1 MNSESQ
7 HGGFPFAALLLAL
20 LVGAV
25 SLSQEIVWVRLA
37 NFMTAA
43 RPETFGVTLGCFLV
57 GIAVGALIGKRI
69 CNSGV
74 DGALACGWMLLG
86 SAIFF
91 LACLPLTGFI
101 AVKEMYW
108 PVGVLVALTAAI
120 AGGVFPIVCQMADR
134 AGAAG
139 QTISLVYLANIIGA
153 TAGSLITGFILLDL
167 LPVHG
172 VAVWVGIAG
181 AASAIFAFAVARAP
195 KGRKLAGALA
205 APLLI
210 IASIF
215 LARPH
220 FDSLLERLQYKS
232 EFADKKPFK
241 YVYEGRSGVITIEEG
256 EDSDPDIIYG
266 GGIYDG
272 RFAVDPGSPNGI
284 FRCHMIAALHRN
296 PRKVLEIGLSSGSW
310 TAALLR
316 HEAVEEL
323 DVVEINKWYVDAIEK
338 YPDQEAALK
347 DPRLKL
353 HIDDGRRWLRLTD
366 ESTKFDF
373 ILMNT
378 THHWRSHSSNLLSRE
393 FLELAKS
400 RLTPEGVIYYN
411 TTGSKEV
418 LRTAAEVF
426 EHVTMVSNFVA
437 ASSSPFD
444 MSKEERRQQLL
455 RFKEADGQPSFLRTD
470 AFKDNLE
477 ELVNMDLPELG
488 PAARKSDQHPVVT
501 DDNMATEYK
510 TFGNLLQSE
519 DASWSALF
527 RRMKNR

>member
-1 MNSESQ
+1 MSSDSQ
-7 HGGFPFAALLLAL
+7 QGGIPKTALLLAL

-37 NFMTAA
+37 SFMTAA
-43 RPETFGVTLGCFLV
+43 RPETFGVTLGCFLI

-69 CNSGV
+69 CNSGI

-101 AVKEMYW
+101 AMKEMYW

-139 QTISLVYLANIIGA
+139 PTISLVYLANIIGA
-153 TAGSLITGFILLDL
+153 TVGSLATGFILLDV

-181 AASAIFAFAVARAP
+181 AASSLFAFAVADTA
-195 KGRKLAGALA
+195 KGKKIAGALA
-205 APLLI
+205 APILI
-210 IASIF
+210 VASI
-215 LARPH
+215 LVAQPH
-220 FDSLLERLQYKS
+220 FDSLLERLQYKT
-232 EFADKKPFK
+232 EFNEKPPFK

-256 EDSDPDIIYG
+256 EDGGPDIIYG

-272 RFAVDPGSPNGI
+272 RFAVYPGAPNGI

-310 TAALLR
+310 TAALLQ

-323 DVVEINKWYVDAIEK
+323 DVIEINKWYVDAIEK
-338 YPDQEAALK
+338 YPPQAAALK

-353 HIDDGRRWLRLTD
+353 HIDDGRRFLRLTD

-378 THHWRSHSSNLLSRE
+378 THHWRSHSSNLLSKE

-411 TTGSKEV
+411 STGSKEV

-444 MSKEERRQQLL
+444 ISREERRKQLL
-455 RFKEADGQPSFLRTD
+455 RFKNPDGAPVFLQTEAYRV
-470 AFKDNLE
+470 NLE
-477 ELVNMDLPELG
+477 ELLGRELPELG
-488 PAARKSDQHPVVT
+488 PITRQSDEFPVVT
-501 DDNMATEYK
+501 DDNMATEFK
-510 TFGNLLQSE
+510 PLRNPFQND
-519 DASWSALF
+519 DATWSALF